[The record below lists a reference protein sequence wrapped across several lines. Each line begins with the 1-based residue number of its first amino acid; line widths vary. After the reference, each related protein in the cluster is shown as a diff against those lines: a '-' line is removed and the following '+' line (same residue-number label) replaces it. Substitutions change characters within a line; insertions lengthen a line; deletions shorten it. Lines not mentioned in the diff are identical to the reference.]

1 MKPTDILHPEQRRPS
16 KAYLANALRE
26 AVYAWRKEGYPN
38 TTPTTNRL
46 LRFWF
51 EEDHALKEGPFV
63 FWFCQREAIET
74 LIYVYEVM
82 KKRNFI
88 DLAREFG
95 EGPIQGYDPSTDQ
108 YPLYAFKMATGS
120 GKTFV
125 MALSIVWQYFNHKFE
140 NKTDYTSQFLLIAGE
155 KNVIYDRLTRDFR
168 RGKIFGDLPL
178 IPPEWQDEFNLNVI
192 LKEDP
197 IYVIPDEVLF

>member
-1 MKPTDILHPEQRRPS
+1 MKPTDLLHPEQRRPS

-38 TTPTTNRL
+38 TTLTTNRL
-46 LRFWF
+46 LRYWF

-82 KKRNFI
+82 RKRNFI

-95 EGPIQGYDPSTDQ
+95 EGPIQGYDPSTD
-108 YPLYAFKMATGS
+108 
-120 GKTFV
+120 
-125 MALSIVWQYFNHKFE
+125 
-140 NKTDYTSQFLLIAGE
+140 
-155 KNVIYDRLTRDFR
+155 
-168 RGKIFGDLPL
+168 
-178 IPPEWQDEFNLNVI
+178 
-192 LKEDP
+192 
-197 IYVIPDEVLF
+197 